1 MFILGRSTIRL
12 AVHDGVKPDMFSC
25 RECGKA
31 YMNSNALNYH
41 MKKHGV
47 PVKFSSE
54 ECGKQFVSEAGLNG
68 NIEVLHRKM
77 AKKFECENCLKSYS
91 SISNLNKHRKIAH
104 LVYKVNNAFIKNVN
118 EGESVDINCK
128 LCEKK
133 LSRNDALKRHIK
145 TVHRDVI

>member
-1 MFILGRSTIRL
+1 MMFILGRSTIRL

-77 AKKFECENCLKSYS
+77 AKKFECEKQIL
-91 SISNLNKHRKIAH
+91 
-104 LVYKVNNAFIKNVN
+104 LVY
-118 EGESVDINCK
+118 
-128 LCEKK
+128 
-133 LSRNDALKRHIK
+133 
-145 TVHRDVI
+145 TVCTQGGFAWYTQF